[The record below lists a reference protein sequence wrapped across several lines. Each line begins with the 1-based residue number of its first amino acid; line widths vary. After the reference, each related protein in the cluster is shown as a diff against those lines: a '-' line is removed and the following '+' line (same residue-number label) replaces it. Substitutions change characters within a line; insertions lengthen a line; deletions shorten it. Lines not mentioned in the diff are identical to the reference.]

1 MKIDKVILSTIFAL
15 FLAGII
21 AGGSFYYGLTIGKSQ
36 CEICSPEDLN
46 FSLFWEAYQKLQENY
61 VDKEKFDIQKLI
73 YGAISGMVKSLN
85 DPYTVFMDPEEAK
98 IFNEDVNGSLEGV
111 GMEFGIKKGQMQ
123 VITPLE
129 NTPAQRAGLRA
140 EDKIIKINDKIT
152 IDMTTEEAVRL
163 IRGPKGTEVTLT
175 IFREGWD
182 KYEDI
187 KIIRDVIKIPSL
199 KLEIIKIPSLKLEI
213 KNDNIA
219 YLKLYQ
225 FSGKAD
231 ADFNEAAMDILNSE
245 VNGIILDLRNNP
257 GGYLEVAQYIAGW
270 FLEKGQIVTIQDFG
284 KGREKERIEYK
295 SEGNAALSGYPIV
308 ILINEGSASASEIL
322 AGALK
327 DNRNAQII
335 GKKSFGKGSVQET
348 KDLSDESCLKITVA
362 KWLTPKGNSISEV
375 GIEPDIKVEL
385 TDEDYKNKKDP
396 QLDKAI
402 EIIKN
407 L

>member
-1 MKIDKVILSTIFAL
+1 M
-15 FLAGII
+15 
-21 AGGSFYYGLTIGKSQ
+21 AGGGFYYGLETGKSQ
-36 CEICSPEDLN
+36 CAICPPEDLN
-46 FSLFWEAYQKLQENY
+46 FSLFWETYRKLQENY
-61 VDKEKFDIQKLI
+61 VDKEKFDTQKLI

-85 DPYTVFMDPEEAK
+85 DTYTVFMDPEAAK
-98 IFNEDVNGSLEGV
+98 IFNEDVSGSFEGV

-140 EDKIIKINDKIT
+140 GDKIIKINDKT
-152 IDMTTEEAVRL
+152 TTDMTTEEAVRL
-163 IRGPKGTEVTLT
+163 IRGHKGTEVTLT

-187 KIIRDVIKIPSL
+187 KIIRDVIEVPSL
-199 KLEIIKIPSLKLEI
+199 KLEIR
-213 KNDNIA
+213 NDNIA
-219 YLKLYQ
+219 YLRLYQ

-231 ADFNEAAMDILNSE
+231 ADFNKAALDILNS
-245 VNGIILDLRNNP
+245 NADRIILDLRNNP

-270 FLEKGQIVTIQDFG
+270 FIEKGQIVTIQDFG
-284 KGREKERIEYK
+284 KGREKEKIEYK
-295 SEGNAALSGYPIV
+295 SQGNAVLSGYPIV
-308 ILINEGSASASEIL
+308 LLINEGSASASEIL
-322 AGALK
+322 AGAMR
-327 DNRNAQII
+327 DNLNVQLI

-348 KDLSDESCLKITVA
+348 KKLADESYLKVTVA
-362 KWLTPKGNSISEV
+362 KWLTPKGSSISEV
-375 GIEPDIKVEL
+375 GIEPDVKVEL

-407 L
+407 M

>member
-1 MKIDKVILSTIFAL
+1 LIECQGMKIERIIISMIFVL
-15 FLAGII
+15 LLAGTM
-21 AGGSFYYGLTIGKSQ
+21 AGGGFYYGLETGKSQ
-36 CEICSPEDLN
+36 CAICPPEDLN
-46 FSLFWEAYQKLQENY
+46 FSLFWETYRKLQENY
-61 VDKEKFDIQKLI
+61 VDKEKFDTQKLI

-85 DPYTVFMDPEEAK
+85 DTYTVFMDPEAAK
-98 IFNEDVNGSLEGV
+98 IFNEDVSGSFEGV

-140 EDKIIKINDKIT
+140 GDKIIKINDKT
-152 IDMTTEEAVRL
+152 TTDMTTEEAVRL
-163 IRGPKGTEVTLT
+163 IRGHKGTEVTLT

-187 KIIRDVIKIPSL
+187 KIIRDVIEVPSL
-199 KLEIIKIPSLKLEI
+199 KLEIR
-213 KNDNIA
+213 NDNIA
-219 YLKLYQ
+219 YLRLYQ

-231 ADFNEAAMDILNSE
+231 ADFNKAALDILNS
-245 VNGIILDLRNNP
+245 NADRIILDLRNNP

-270 FLEKGQIVTIQDFG
+270 FIEKGQIVTIQDFG
-284 KGREKERIEYK
+284 KGREKEKIEYK
-295 SEGNAALSGYPIV
+295 SQGNAVLSGYPIV
-308 ILINEGSASASEIL
+308 LLINEGSASASEIL
-322 AGALK
+322 AGAMR
-327 DNRNAQII
+327 DNLNVQLI

-348 KDLSDESCLKITVA
+348 KKLADESYLKVTVA
-362 KWLTPKGNSISEV
+362 KWLTPKGSSISEV
-375 GIEPDIKVEL
+375 GIEPDVKVEL

-407 L
+407 M

>member
-1 MKIDKVILSTIFAL
+1 M
-15 FLAGII
+15 
-21 AGGSFYYGLTIGKSQ
+21 AGGGFYYGLETGKSQ
-36 CEICSPEDLN
+36 CAICPPEDLN
-46 FSLFWEAYQKLQENY
+46 FSLFWETYRKLQENY
-61 VDKEKFDIQKLI
+61 VDKEKFDTQKLI

-85 DPYTVFMDPEEAK
+85 DTYTVFMDPEAAK
-98 IFNEDVNGSLEGV
+98 IFNEDVSGSFEGV

-140 EDKIIKINDKIT
+140 GDKIIKIIDKT
-152 IDMTTEEAVRL
+152 TTDMTTEEAVRL
-163 IRGPKGTEVTLT
+163 IRGHKGTEVTLT

-187 KIIRDVIKIPSL
+187 KIIRDVIEVPSL
-199 KLEIIKIPSLKLEI
+199 KLEIR
-213 KNDNIA
+213 NDNIA
-219 YLKLYQ
+219 YLRLYQ

-231 ADFNEAAMDILNSE
+231 ADFNKAALDILNS
-245 VNGIILDLRNNP
+245 NADRIILDLRNNP

-270 FLEKGQIVTIQDFG
+270 FIEKGQIVTIQDFG
-284 KGREKERIEYK
+284 KGREKEKIEYK
-295 SEGNAALSGYPIV
+295 SQGNAVLSGYPIV
-308 ILINEGSASASEIL
+308 LLINEGSASASEIL
-322 AGALK
+322 AGAMR
-327 DNRNAQII
+327 DNLNVQLI

-348 KDLSDESCLKITVA
+348 KKLADESYLKVTVA
-362 KWLTPKGNSISEV
+362 KWLTPKGSSISEV
-375 GIEPDIKVEL
+375 GIEPDVKVEL

-407 L
+407 M